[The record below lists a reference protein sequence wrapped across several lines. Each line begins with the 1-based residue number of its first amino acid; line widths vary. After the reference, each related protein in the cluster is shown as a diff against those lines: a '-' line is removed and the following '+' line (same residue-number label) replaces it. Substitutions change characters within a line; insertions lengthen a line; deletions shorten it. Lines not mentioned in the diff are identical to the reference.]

1 MNGDNYPA
9 NGLCVSVK
17 SFIYPINKKF
27 FFTGGLI
34 GFGKECLGLS
44 ALCLVLCA

>member
-27 FFTGGLI
+27 CLIGGLI
-34 GFGKECLGLS
+34 GFGKECLVLS
-44 ALCLVLCA
+44 A